1 MGMTQEE
8 ERLYR
13 DAVKIAAWSEEY
25 AAKARQ
31 RAEQAP
37 DRYREGLMKI
47 KVEVAEDRARAQRD
61 FITLLFCVR
70 EEKLCADIAAELA
83 EAGRNRAA

>member
-25 AAKARQ
+25 AAQARQ

-83 EAGRNRAA
+83 KAGRNCAA